1 MLRAAGMK
9 LAIVYAFLCKDR
21 DRHGNVRYYF
31 RRDGKKT
38 RIRARPGTL
47 EFQTE
52 YDAFLEASNSS
63 KCVARNKRRIAFT
76 RTFPASGKSRLRSR
90 STRTAFVLILLIG
103 KSAKVS
109 FAPGAM
115 RSAHVCSSTC
125 RRTCCV
131 FGSSCLKSALSSGG
145 SAAACGHLSRARRRG
160 SSKRQCKQLIDF
172 GKVREAADWLAK
184 CSHERAPGAPL
195 VAATFIRKHRVP
207 GRTGSTEV
215 IERTHKFLEP

>member
-63 KCVARNKRRIAFT
+63 KCVAKPDTPKVGTYRWLCEQY
-76 RTFPASGKSRLRSR
+76 LRS
-90 STRTAFVLILLIG
+90 TDL
-103 KSAKVS
+103 
-109 FAPGAM
+109 
-115 RSAHVCSSTC
+115 
-125 RRTCCV
+125 
-131 FGSSCLKSALSSGG
+131 
-145 SAAACGHLSRARRRG
+145 
-160 SSKRQCKQLIDF
+160 
-172 GKVREAADWLAK
+172 
-184 CSHERAPGAPL
+184 
-195 VAATFIRKHRVP
+195 
-207 GRTGSTEV
+207 
-215 IERTHKFLEP
+215 